1 MSVLDKLT
9 EGIVNRDL
17 SQEGAALLSKWEK
30 TGLLEGL
37 GNDRTRNSMARL
49 LENQAKELLR
59 ETSAMAAGDVEGF
72 AAVAFPIV
80 RRVFGGLIAND
91 LVSVQPMSLP
101 SGLIFFLDFTV
112 SDETGRRLGYE
123 SGESLY
129 GGGKV
134 ASQITGGISL
144 SGDNAEDSF
153 YALNNGYSSPTG
165 STAVAAG
172 EAILSGTFG
181 GTSFVRVPG
190 GADSA
195 AAAGLLDRLVRYD
208 PDFTSGTTNLIVL
221 KVAVPGQFN
230 KDDLIAAELLTH
242 AGVAITGSEGLHV
255 RRLTQYSGSVANNGI
270 YGAGDAK
277 EDLLLVVA
285 SDTRTVA
292 QLSASFSHA
301 PLQLEFA
308 MADDFIAGGALGS
321 VLGDDLWGAEQASN
335 TVGATAGVI
344 PEIDIKVD
352 SVSITAITK
361 KLKAKWTPEL
371 GQDLN
376 AYHNLDAEVEL
387 TSILS
392 EQIALEIDREIL
404 EDLVKGATAGKY
416 YWSRHAGKFV
426 NRLTGQEIGAT
437 TATPDFTGTVSEWY
451 ETLVETINDVSAQI
465 HRKTLRG
472 GANFIVV
479 GPEVANVLEF
489 TAGFR
494 ASVTADA
501 ERGTVGAVKVGALS
515 KKWDVYVDPYFPR
528 QVILVGRK
536 GGSFLE
542 SGYVYAPYVPLQ
554 VTPTIFGTED
564 FVPRKGVMTRYG
576 KKMVR
581 PDMYGLVI
589 VVDLV

>member
-1 MSVLDKLT
+1 MLPK
-9 EGIVNRDL
+9 
-17 SQEGAALLSKWEK
+17 SQ
-30 TGLLEGL
+30 
-37 GNDRTRNSMARL
+37 
-49 LENQAKELLR
+49 
-59 ETSAMAAGDVEGF
+59 V
-72 AAVAFPIV
+72 
-80 RRVFGGLIAND
+80 
-91 LVSVQPMSLP
+91 VS
-101 SGLIFFLDFTV
+101 
-112 SDETGRRLGYE
+112 
-123 SGESLY
+123 
-129 GGGKV
+129 
-134 ASQITGGISL
+134 SL

-181 GTSFVRVPG
+181 GSSFVRVPG
-190 GADSA
+190 GADGA

-277 EDLLLVVA
+277 EDLLLVIA

-292 QLSASFSHA
+292 QLSASFSHS

-308 MADDFIAGGALGS
+308 LADDFIAGGALGS

-392 EQIALEIDREIL
+392 EQIALEIDREI
-404 EDLVKGATAGKY
+404 
-416 YWSRHAGKFV
+416 
-426 NRLTGQEIGAT
+426 
-437 TATPDFTGTVSEWY
+437 
-451 ETLVETINDVSAQI
+451 
-465 HRKTLRG
+465 HRR
-472 GANFIVV
+472 
-479 GPEVANVLEF
+479 
-489 TAGFR
+489 
-494 ASVTADA
+494 
-501 ERGTVGAVKVGALS
+501 
-515 KKWDVYVDPYFPR
+515 PR
-528 QVILVGRK
+528 
-536 GGSFLE
+536 
-542 SGYVYAPYVPLQ
+542 
-554 VTPTIFGTED
+554 
-564 FVPRKGVMTRYG
+564 
-576 KKMVR
+576 
-581 PDMYGLVI
+581 
-589 VVDLV
+589 